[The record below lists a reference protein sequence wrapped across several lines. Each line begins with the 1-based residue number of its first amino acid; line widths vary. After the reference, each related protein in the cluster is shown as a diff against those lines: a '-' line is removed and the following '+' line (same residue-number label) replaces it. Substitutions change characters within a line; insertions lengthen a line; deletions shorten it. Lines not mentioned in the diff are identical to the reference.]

1 MRRTFLAELADET
14 AFFLAMRLLNTDS
27 LTLEFFPSD
36 IPKFAILSHRW
47 EEEEV
52 LYDDIRN
59 GVTDKVKALKG
70 YSKVQQSCKLARQQG
85 YGYIWIDTCCIDK
98 ASSAE
103 LSESINSMFTWYR
116 NAAVCYAYLSDIRP
130 RVYQWQSPPQFT
142 SSQWF
147 TRGWTLQELVA
158 PSTVIFY
165 NSKWQPIGT
174 KEDLC
179 DKIQERTGVPS
190 AVLVCVEPL
199 IGDCASCNGGRMGFI
214 RIGEDVRQCSH
225 YISQGRSL
233 SDVLQSCSIAQ
244 RMSWAARRNTT
255 RIEDA
260 AYCLLGI
267 FGVNM
272 PLLYGEGMRA
282 FLRLQEEIIKT
293 TDDQSILA
301 FSRDGPE
308 WPFEGQD
315 SLLAETTHYFAD
327 KRNISSMAWADKFPM
342 TPSSKSINMEMTLC
356 PLKDWDPEFDR
367 PPPPPAPEAGKVP
380 DEDRLW
386 LGVLSCSD
394 ATVHHAPQ
402 HPAIVLQEVNREK
415 SIFRRV
421 YSHRV
426 FEVGFSMLQGPL
438 KISLESTS
446 ECLFRSTPGSIAWP
460 YGHEGYAQSKQS

>member
-1 MRRTFLAELADET
+1 
-14 AFFLAMRLLNTDS
+14 MRLLNTSS
-27 LTLEFFPSD
+27 LTLEFFPSV
-36 IPKFAILSHRW
+36 IPKYAILSHRW
-47 EEEEV
+47 EEQEV
-52 LYDDIRN
+52 LYDDLRN
-59 GVTDKVKALKG
+59 GVTDKVQALKG
-70 YSKVQQSCKLARQQG
+70 YSKVQQSCTLARQQG
-85 YGYIWIDTCCIDK
+85 YDYIWIDTCCIDK

-116 NAAVCYAYLSDIRP
+116 KAGICYAYLSDVFPSIRNKF
-130 RVYQWQSPPQFT
+130 S

-147 TRGWTLQELVA
+147 NRGWTLQELIA
-158 PSTVIFY
+158 PPTVLFY
-165 NSKWQPIGT
+165 NREWKPIGT
-174 KEDLC
+174 KAELC
-179 DKIQERTGVPS
+179 DKIQERTGIPS
-190 AVLVCVEPL
+190 TVLLCVDPL
-199 IGDCASCNGGRMGFI
+199 IGDCRSCNGGQLGFI
-214 RIGEDVRQCSH
+214 IIGEGVRQCSH

-386 LGVLSCSD
+386 LGILSCSD
-394 ATVHHAPQ
+394 ATVHHSPQ

-426 FEVGFSMLQGPL
+426 FEVGFSTLQDPL

-446 ECLFRSTPGSIAWP
+446 ECLFRPAPDFIARP
-460 YGHEGYAQSKQS
+460 FGYDGIHRVNRADRVS